1 MLTPNVF
8 SGPPSRVAVIVQARM
23 GASRLPGKPLMQI
36 LGKPLLFYL
45 IERLK
50 HCQRVDEI
58 VIATTENPQDKAI
71 AEYALSLG
79 VKVAL
84 GDEENVLA
92 RYGVAARLADCDLI
106 VRVTAD
112 CPMMDPAVID
122 KMIDEFHLKDPMP
135 DYLSNTLVRTFPRGL
150 DVEIFT
156 KEALEIALK
165 EANKPAEKEHVTP
178 YFYQNPKKFHLEK
191 YLYSSDESVHRWT
204 VDTEEDFELI
214 RRMLEVLYPIN
225 PNFTLEDM
233 LDLIKMNPAWE
244 DLNRHVEQKSL

>member
-1 MLTPNVF
+1 MN
-8 SGPPSRVAVIVQARM
+8 VAVIVQARM
-23 GASRLPGKPLMQI
+23 GASRLPGKPLMQV

-50 HCQRVDEI
+50 HCQRVDEV

-71 AEYALSLG
+71 AEYAISLG
-79 VKVAL
+79 AKVVL

-92 RYGVAARLADCDLI
+92 RYGVAANLVNCDLI

-122 KMIDEFHLKDPMP
+122 QMIDEFLVSNP
-135 DYLSNTLVRTFPRGL
+135 DYLSNTLTRTFPRGL

-156 KEALEIALK
+156 KKALEIALK
-165 EANKPAEKEHVTP
+165 EAKTPAEKEHVTP
-178 YFYQNPKKFHLEK
+178 YFYQNPKKFHLENFS
-191 YLYSSDESVHRWT
+191 YPSDESTHRWT

-214 RRMLEVLYPIN
+214 RRMLEVLYPAN

-233 LDLIKMNPAWE
+233 LNLIKMNPEWK
-244 DLNRHVEQKSL
+244 DLNRHVEQKNL